1 MLLFAIALVGIRT
14 GQILREKARY
24 KQSINSVDGIL

>member
-1 MLLFAIALVGIRT
+1 MLLLAIALVGMGT
-14 GQILREKARY
+14 GQSLREKARY